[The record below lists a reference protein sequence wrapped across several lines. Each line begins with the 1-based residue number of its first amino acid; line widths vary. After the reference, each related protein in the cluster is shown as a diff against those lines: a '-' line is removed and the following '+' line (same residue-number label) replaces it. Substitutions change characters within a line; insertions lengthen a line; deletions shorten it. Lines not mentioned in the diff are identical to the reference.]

1 MRSQDAHR
9 RPEPH
14 RPTVDLSKIV
24 SQPGKTYKLHGQI
37 PQIAP
42 HPLRKGM
49 LSTIIPIMS
58 PFRSGLPARLPRFGR
73 RWFSLLRPGYFL
85 KRWLLVM
92 LLGVTMIGLGLA
104 LLLTE
109 SYLAGQFPPAA
120 RVLALSFLP
129 VWLRIIMLL
138 SVGGFLVVWGVWKL
152 NANVV
157 TAFFPP
163 SAAPNNMQL
172 MEQIIQRRSRRMG
185 PKVVTIGGGTGMP
198 TLLRGLREHT
208 DNITAIVTVADDGG
222 SSGRLRRGMGM
233 LPPGD
238 FRNNIA
244 ALSDS
249 EELMTHLLQY
259 RFGSNSNIPSHMGN
273 HPEAAVNANGGG
285 TDDLGGHNFGNL
297 FITAMAAITGSFEQ
311 GIAESSRVLAVRGR
325 VLPSTLEHVT
335 LCAEVVSI
343 RPDGK
348 EEWHYVRGESQIPE
362 SGGKVVRVRLEPEE
376 VRAYPEAIRAILA
389 ADIII
394 AGPGSFYTSTL
405 PNLLVPSVR
414 QAVAASQATRI
425 FVCNVANQPGETDGY
440 SVSDYMRQ
448 LRRHAGDAIDTVLA
462 NSNYHRHLQPSS
474 EASWV
479 NLPDQDEHLDYNL
492 FTADLI
498 NETQPTH
505 HDSRKLAARILEI
518 HHTLQS
524 QPKRRNAD
532 QSANN
537 PVGRV
542 TLDPVPNQ

>member
-1 MRSQDAHR
+1 
-9 RPEPH
+9 
-14 RPTVDLSKIV
+14 
-24 SQPGKTYKLHGQI
+24 
-37 PQIAP
+37 
-42 HPLRKGM
+42 
-49 LSTIIPIMS
+49 
-58 PFRSGLPARLPRFGR
+58 LPRFGR
-73 RWFSLLRPGYFL
+73 RWLRLLRPGYYL
-85 KRWLLVM
+85 KRWLLLL
-92 LLGVTMIGLGLA
+92 LLGMTLNGLGLA
-104 LLLTE
+104 LLISD
-109 SYLAGQFPPAA
+109 SYLSGQLPAFV
-120 RVLALSFLP
+120 RILALSFLP
-129 VWLRIIMLL
+129 DWLRASLLLIIGLGL
-138 SVGGFLVVWGVWKL
+138 VGMGVWKL
-152 NANVV
+152 NASVV

-163 SAAPNNMQL
+163 SAVPNNIQM
-172 MEQIIQRRSRRMG
+172 MEQIIKRRSRRMG

-259 RFGSNSNIPSHMGN
+259 RFGSKQPDSSHDGEDA
-273 HPEAAVNANGGG
+273 PQ
-285 TDDLGGHNFGNL
+285 DDLGGHSFGNL
-297 FITAMAAITGSFEQ
+297 LITAMAAITGSFEQ

-335 LCAEVVSI
+335 LCAEVVSM
-343 RPDGK
+343 RPDGR

-362 SGGKVVRVRLEPEE
+362 AGGKVMQVRLEPQE

-425 FVCNVANQPGETDGY
+425 FVCNVANQPGETDDY
-440 SVSDYMRQ
+440 TVSDYMRQ
-448 LRRHAGDAIDTVLA
+448 LRRHAGDAIHTVLA
-462 NSNYHRHLQPSS
+462 NSNYHHAIQPN
-474 EASWV
+474 ADTSWV
-479 NLPDQDEHLDYNL
+479 DLPHINERLDYNL

-498 NETQPTH
+498 DQAHPTH
-505 HDSRKLAARILEI
+505 HDPGKLAARILEI
-518 HHTLQS
+518 HETLQS
-524 QPKRRNAD
+524 QPKRYRAD
-532 QSANN
+532 QSRAV
-537 PVGRV
+537 PLGRV
-542 TLDPVPNQ
+542 ALDPAGTP